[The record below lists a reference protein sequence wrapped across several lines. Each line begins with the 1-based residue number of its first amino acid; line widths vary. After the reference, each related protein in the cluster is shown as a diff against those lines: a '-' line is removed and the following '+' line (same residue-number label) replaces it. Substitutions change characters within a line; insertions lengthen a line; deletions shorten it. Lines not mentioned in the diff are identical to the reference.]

1 MSAKAHF
8 RMFGIPVHVQPV
20 FFVIAGLFGLR
31 YIDYGVDVVV
41 IWIATSFVSILVH
54 ELGHGVSLKVFGE
67 PSSIVLHGFGGVT
80 ISQRR
85 QRLSRAR
92 SVIVSLAGSLTALL
106 LLWLPMRQVVGSD
119 AAERELLDYV
129 FNDKAF
135 TWWWIPY
142 FLAFQNLWWS
152 IANLLPIRPLDGG
165 NVTAEIWGLP
175 TARRISIG
183 VALAAALWAFANDQ
197 TYAAFFALFLA
208 FNNWQEIR
216 AEREGAYGADAFHV
230 DAPDAGT
237 APSRRRRPPRG
248 GRPHL
253 QAVPPVGAPVPA
265 SQGVDDGRL
274 EQQAWGALRS
284 GDGPTAQRL
293 VDRIGPTANPYL
305 RATAALAAGK
315 SEAFDLFEEAYVAQ
329 PGGPPNLV
337 VTEVLARTGAAAPLA
352 QRLLARPDGRG
363 RDGAGTLQT
372 HLHYGDRFAEAAAVG
387 EAVFAAGPPSPA
399 QTAFEVA
406 CSWSRAGDVD
416 RAVDWL
422 GRAADACFRAAS
434 LVDGEPDLA
443 AVRADPRW
451 ADLRPRLA

>member
-8 RMFGIPVHVQPV
+8 RIAGIPVHVQPV

-41 IWIATSFVSILVH
+41 IWVVTSFVSILVH
-54 ELGHGVSLKVFGE
+54 ELGHGISLKVFGE

-119 AAERELLDYV
+119 AAQRELVDYL
-129 FNDKAF
+129 FTDKAF
-135 TWWWIPY
+135 TWYWIPY

-183 VALAAALWAFANDQ
+183 TALAAALWAFAYDQ

-237 APSRRRRPPRG
+237 APSRRSRPSRG
-248 GRPHL
+248 RSHL
-253 QAVPPVGAPVPA
+253 QPVPPVEAPLQSAPGLDVA
-265 SQGVDDGRL
+265 RV
-274 EQQAWGALRS
+274 EQQAWSALRA
-284 GDGPTAQRL
+284 GEGPAAQRL
-293 VDRIGPTANPYL
+293 VERIGPLANPYL
-305 RATAALAAGK
+305 RAAAALAAGRP
-315 SEAFDLFEEAYVAQ
+315 EAFDLFEEAYVGH
-329 PGGPPNLV
+329 PSGPPNLV
-337 VTEVLARTGAAAPLA
+337 ASEVLARTGAATALA
-352 QRLLARPDGRG
+352 QRLLARPDGAG
-363 RDGAGTLQT
+363 REGAGILQT
-372 HLHYGDRFAEAAAVG
+372 HLHYGDRFAEAASVG

-406 CSWSRAGDVD
+406 CSWARAGDVD
-416 RAVDWL
+416 RAVTWL
-422 GRAADACFRAAS
+422 EQAANAGFRAAG

-451 ADLRPRLA
+451 GALRPRLA